1 MQNPGYR
8 AYLRRFVPTILVY
21 VAAIMIASYT
31 IPDGAGATAWTVA
44 IALLPG
50 LAIVVLIWTMARLL
64 IELSDEYLRMIEVR
78 KALIATG
85 FALAVTSVWGLL
97 ELYTDVP
104 RVPIFFVFPLWCAGL
119 ALGSVWTKVADR

>member
-1 MQNPGYR
+1 MHNPAYR
-8 AYLRRFVPTILVY
+8 AYVRRFVPIMLAY
-21 VAAIMIASYT
+21 VAAIILASFA
-31 IPDGAGATAWTVA
+31 IPDGAQATGWSIA

-50 LAIVVLIWTMARLL
+50 LAIVGVIWAMGRLL
-64 IELSDEYLRMIEVR
+64 IELSDEYLRMIEVK

-104 RVPIFFVFPLWCAGL
+104 RVPIFFVFPVWCAGL
-119 ALGSVWTKVADR
+119 GLGSLWARVSER

>member
-1 MQNPGYR
+1 MPNPAYR
-8 AYLRRFVPTILVY
+8 AYLRRFIPIMLLY
-21 VAAIMIASYT
+21 VVAIVVASAT
-31 IPDGAGATAWTVA
+31 IPDGADASASTVA
-44 IALLPG
+44 ISLLPG
-50 LAIVVLIWTMARLL
+50 LAIIGVIWAMGRLL